1 MEGKELGAYRIQAEL
16 GSGGMGKVYKALD
29 DNGDTVALKIVH
41 PHLLEAPGFFKR
53 FLREAEAGRRIEHP
67 NVVRTLDVDAT
78 VLDDRHYHYLVM
90 EYVEGQT
97 LSELLGELERV
108 PEVLCRHIGREV
120 AVALEAIHAA
130 GVVHRDLKPENVLIT
145 PDQAIK
151 VMDLSVASLADEAMR
166 LSQHSQFVGSLFY
179 AAPEQFLMAEVDGR
193 ADYYALGL
201 ILYELATGQNPLGG
215 ETFAEAMQ
223 RALNET
229 PRPAAE
235 IHPQLSP
242 FLEELLKALLEKESD
257 RRPSGVR
264 EILERGEDSTWWKER
279 VTAIRLE
286 TQRPLRRIRI
296 PRETAL
302 CGREEELALL
312 RRLYE
317 AASAGQA
324 KVALIEGEAGIGKT
338 RLVDEFV
345 ARLRQDGE
353 DVHFLFG
360 SYPHG
365 GTPAAAGAFSEAYR
379 EQFGTAGSSAYLS
392 ATPLLVP
399 AFDALLNG
407 EPPPRGEEPLNGES
421 LQTAFVHA
429 TRALAA
435 EKTTVV
441 LAEDLNGAPEEGRA
455 LFARLALA
463 APGHRVLLL
472 GTARPG
478 LPEEWR
484 ASFQRQE
491 HATLL
496 SLARLGPKDLTSLLV
511 DAFRSER
518 LAEELGFRIAQKS
531 DGNPFFVFEIIRGL
545 REGQYLARADD
556 GTWVRSRVIE
566 TIEIPDTVR
575 QLIQARIAELTEED
589 REVLDVAACLGF
601 EFDPLLI
608 GTVLSLSDIP
618 LLRRLG
624 HLEQKHRLVRA
635 VGRRFVFDHHQVQE
649 SIYEGLSELLRERY
663 HAAVADAL
671 ERREEAVGEPDGA
684 LAYELCDHSLRG
696 AENERASRYL
706 EAALRY
712 LEQSWRNEQA
722 VKLTERALEVPGLV
736 AGDRRVNVLM
746 RRAERLRLLGRR
758 AAQRDA
764 LDEALALV
772 DQEADPLP
780 RARVRIGLG
789 ILETDVSRYDAAEE
803 AIQEACAL
811 ARSADDREL
820 EARALTNL
828 GLVFD
833 GLGRYADALAV
844 AEQAQAVFRELE
856 LRDEEAS
863 AAGNIANVHRGRGRF
878 EEARRGHERCRDA
891 FEELGNRQS
900 LAASHSNLGVDLH
913 HLGRFE
919 EARRNHDRSRQ
930 LARDVGDRRG
940 EARAVYNLAV
950 LDIELGDP
958 ARARQRFDEYAAIA
972 QELGDRHALARSW
985 GGRGV
990 VLQELGLAGEAQREQ
1005 ERSLAAARELGAARG
1020 EGYALHN
1027 LARLAQERGEL
1038 EEAQRLVDEA
1048 LAVRRR
1054 IGQREAT
1061 AESLL
1066 LLGTLAADRG
1076 DLESARAR
1084 VAEARALADELNHG
1098 ETIVL
1103 ATARAL
1109 RLDGGDAEAASNTM
1123 STYET
1128 RVSHKA
1134 RMEIR
1139 FLLWQATKDRA
1150 HLEEAHRLLSHLIDH
1165 SPDDCR
1171 ETMVENVTLHRE
1183 IQRAWDALS

>member
-1 MEGKELGAYRIQAEL
+1 MEGRELGAYRLQSEL

-29 DNGDTVALKIVH
+29 AEGNAVALKIVH
-41 PHLLEAPGFFKR
+41 PHLLESPGFFKR
-53 FLREAEAGRRIEHP
+53 FLREAEAGRRIEHE

-90 EYVEGQT
+90 EYVEGQA
-97 LSELLGELERV
+97 LSDLLRELERV

-145 PDQAIK
+145 PDQAVK

-166 LSQHSQFVGSLFY
+166 LSQHSQFVGSLLY
-179 AAPEQFLMAEVDGR
+179 AAPEQFRLAEVDGR

-235 IHPQLSP
+235 INPQLSP
-242 FLEELLKALLEKESD
+242 FLEELLKALLEKEPD

-279 VTAIRLE
+279 ATEIRLE

-302 CGREEELALL
+302 CGREEELARL

-317 AASAGQA
+317 AAAAGQA
-324 KVALIEGEAGIGKT
+324 RVVVIEGEAGIGKT

-345 ARLRQDGE
+345 ARLRGE
-353 DVHFLFG
+353 GEEVHFLFG
-360 SYPHG
+360 AYPHG
-365 GTPAAAGAFSEAYR
+365 GTRVAAGAFSEAYR
-379 EQFGTAGSSAYLS
+379 EHFGAAGSAAYLS

-399 AFDALLNG
+399 AFDALLSG

-435 EKTTVV
+435 EKTTIV
-441 LAEDLNGAPEEGRA
+441 LAEDLNGAPAEGRA
-455 LFARLALA
+455 LFNRLALA
-463 APGHRVLLL
+463 APGHRILLL

-484 ASFQRQE
+484 AGLQRQD

-496 SLARLGPKDLTSLLV
+496 TLARLGPKDLTGLLI
-511 DAFRSER
+511 DAFHSER

-545 REGQYLARADD
+545 REGRYLARADD

-601 EFDPLLI
+601 EFDPLLV
-608 GTVLSLSDIP
+608 GAVLGLSDIP

-663 HAAVADAL
+663 HAAVAAAL
-671 ERREEAVGEPDGA
+671 ERREGAAGRPPEELDGA
-684 LAYELCDHSLRG
+684 LAFELCDHSLRG
-696 AENERASRYL
+696 AESERASRYL
-706 EAALRY
+706 EAALGY
-712 LEQSWRNEQA
+712 LELSWRNDQA
-722 VKLTERALEVPGLV
+722 VKLTGRALEIPGLL
-736 AGDRRVNVLM
+736 AGERRVNVLV
-746 RRAERLRLLGRR
+746 RRAERLRLLGLR
-758 AAQRDA
+758 AAQRVA
-764 LDEALALV
+764 LDEALALA
-772 DQEADPLP
+772 DQEGELLP
-780 RARVRIGLG
+780 RVRARIGLG
-789 ILETDVSRYDAAEE
+789 ILETDVSRYDAAQQVLE
-803 AIQEACAL
+803 
-811 ARSADDREL
+811 
-820 EARALTNL
+820 EARALAREAGDRDLEARVLANL
-828 GLVFD
+828 ALVFE
-833 GLGRYADALAV
+833 GLGRYPDALA
-844 AEQAQAVFRELE
+844 ASEQAQAVFAELG
-856 LRDEEAS
+856 RRAEEAS
-863 AAGNIANVHRGRGRF
+863 TVGNIANVHRQLGHF
-878 EEARRGHERCRDA
+878 EEARQGNERCRDV
-891 FEELGNRQS
+891 FEKIGHRQG
-900 LAASHSNLGVDLH
+900 LARSHGNLGVDLSN
-913 HLGRFE
+913 LGLFE
-919 EARRNHDRSRQ
+919 EARRNHDRYRE
-930 LARDVGDRRG
+930 LAREIGDRRG
-940 EARAVYNLAV
+940 EAGAIYNLGV
-950 LDIELGDP
+950 IDVKRGDL
-958 ARARQRFDEYAAIA
+958 ARARQQFDEHAAIA
-972 QELGDRHALARSW
+972 RELGDRHALIRAW
-985 GGRGV
+985 GGQGV
-990 VLQELGLAGEAQREQ
+990 VLHTLGLAAEAQREQ
-1005 ERSLAAARELGAARG
+1005 ERSLAAARELGAQRG

-1027 LARLAQERGEL
+1027 LARLAQERGEI
-1038 EEAQRLVDEA
+1038 EEAQRLAFDA

-1054 IGQREAT
+1054 IGQRGAA

-1066 LLGTLAADRG
+1066 LLGELAAGRG
-1076 DLESARAR
+1076 DADGARAR
-1084 VAEARALADELNHG
+1084 FDEA
-1098 ETIVL
+1098 
-1103 ATARAL
+1103 
-1109 RLDGGDAEAASNTM
+1109 
-1123 STYET
+1123 
-1128 RVSHKA
+1128 
-1134 RMEIR
+1134 
-1139 FLLWQATKDRA
+1139 
-1150 HLEEAHRLLSHLIDH
+1150 
-1165 SPDDCR
+1165 
-1171 ETMVENVTLHRE
+1171 
-1183 IQRAWDALS
+1183 